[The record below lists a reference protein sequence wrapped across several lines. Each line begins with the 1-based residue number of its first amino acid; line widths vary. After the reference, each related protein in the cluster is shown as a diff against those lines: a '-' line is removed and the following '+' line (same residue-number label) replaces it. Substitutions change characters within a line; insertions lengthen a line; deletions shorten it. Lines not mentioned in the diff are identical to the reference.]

1 MTAAARRRRFRPDWL
16 PEDWRGWVLALVL
29 ILGIAVTVGLVR
41 TVVDSNAARD
51 RAIERR
57 SHSFE
62 VMILA
67 RSLGENLAQAEASLG
82 RYVISGDRQLG
93 VRFASEWSAAGRQL
107 GALARMMRDNPLQR
121 TRVAALER
129 AYAMRGRELST
140 VATGAGDSQPDRA
153 IAAFYDTR
161 DSAAL
166 RRIDDLLGQTM
177 EAERLLLDA
186 RSIELDASVARSNR
200 LAAGLLLLGIALLGI
215 GLFFGWHLVRAIAER
230 RAAADEADAERA
242 RAAALETAVDAAT
255 TRLRAEQADR
265 EAAEAQLS
273 QAQKMEAIGQ
283 LTGGIA
289 HDFNNMLA
297 VVIGGIE
304 LARRQPAI
312 DDRIARHLDHATEG
326 AQRAAALTR
335 QLLAFARAE
344 AVAPEA
350 IDPPALIA
358 GMTPLLDRT
367 LGDAM
372 RIEVGGDARGWCVWA
387 DRHQLENAILNLAV
401 NARDAMEGRGTLTIA
416 VRAMTLAA
424 GQVGACPA
432 GDYVAF
438 VVADTGHGMTPEIQA
453 RVFEPFFT
461 TKPVGRGTG
470 LGLSQVFGTV
480 RRFGGEIGIESA
492 PGRGTSVSLYL
503 PRHNAVIETPADA
516 ADAPVAKPVDA
527 GRDILVVEDDP
538 RVLRSVVAALGELGH
553 RPVSCDDPAR
563 AADTLGGMANVD
575 LILSDVLMPGVT
587 GPEMVTSLRAERPD
601 LRVLFMTGFA
611 GDIDDDALGRD
622 PVIRKPFTLAAL
634 GDAVASAAGG

>member
-1 MTAAARRRRFRPDWL
+1 MTAAARRRFRPAWL
-16 PEDWRGWVLALVL
+16 PEDWRGWVLALIL
-29 ILGIAVTVGLVR
+29 ILGIGVTVGLVH
-41 TVVDSNAARD
+41 TVIDSNAARD

-129 AYAMRGRELST
+129 AYAMRSRELST

-200 LAAGLLLLGIALLGI
+200 LAGGLLLLGIALLGI

-242 RAAALETAVDAAT
+242 RAASLETAVAAAT
-255 TRLRAEQADR
+255 ESLRAEQAER

-350 IDPPALIA
+350 IDPPSLIA

-372 RIEVGGDARGWCVWA
+372 RIDVAGDARGWCVWA

-416 VRAMTLAA
+416 ARAMTLAA

-503 PRHNAVIETPADA
+503 PRHDA
-516 ADAPVAKPVDA
+516 AAAVKNADDAPVAEAVVA

-538 RVLRSVVAALGELGH
+538 RVLRSVIAALGELGH
-553 RPVSCDDPAR
+553 RPVSCDDPAK

-587 GPEMVTSLRAERPD
+587 GPEMVTGLRAHRPD

>member
-1 MTAAARRRRFRPDWL
+1 MTTGARRFRPDWL
-16 PEDWRGWVLALVL
+16 PEDWRGWVLAL
-29 ILGIAVTVGLVR
+29 ILLLGLGVTYGLVR
-41 TVVDSNAARD
+41 TVTDSNAARD

-67 RSLGENLAQAEASLG
+67 RALGENLAQAEASLG

-93 VRFASEWSAAGRQL
+93 VRFASDWAAAGRQI
-107 GALARMMRDNPLQR
+107 GQLARMIGDNPLQR
-121 TRVAALER
+121 ARVTALER
-129 AYAMRGRELST
+129 AYVQRGREL
-140 VATGAGDSQPDRA
+140 AEIARGADDREPDRA
-153 IAAFYDTR
+153 IVAFYDAR

-166 RRIDDLLGQTM
+166 RRIDELLSQTTA
-177 EAERLLLDA
+177 AERLLLDA

-200 LAAGLLLLGIALLGI
+200 LAAGLLLLGIVLTAI
-215 GLFFGWHLVRAIAER
+215 GLFFGWHLVQALAAR

-242 RAAALETAVDAAT
+242 RAHELEAAVAAAT
-255 TRLRAEQADR
+255 ASLRAEQAER

-297 VVIGGIE
+297 VVLGGIE
-304 LARRQPAI
+304 LARRQAKGDPALV
-312 DDRIARHLDHATEG
+312 RHLDHAAEG
-326 AQRAAALTR
+326 GQRAAALTR
-335 QLLAFARAE
+335 QLLAFARSE
-344 AVAPEA
+344 PVAPEA

-372 RIEVGGDARGWCVWA
+372 RIEVAGDARGWSVWA

-416 VRAMTLAA
+416 ARAVTLAA
-424 GQVGACPA
+424 GEVGAAAP
-432 GDYVAF
+432 GDHVAF
-438 VVADTGHGMTPEIQA
+438 AVTDTGHGMTPEVQA

-480 RRFGGEIGIESA
+480 RRFGGEIAIDSA
-492 PGRGTSVSLYL
+492 PGRGTTVTLYL
-503 PRHNAVIETPADA
+503 PRHHEAAPAETATPDD
-516 ADAPVAKPVDA
+516 DAPATPTA

-538 RVLRSVVAALGELGH
+538 RVLRAVVAALGELGH
-553 RPVSCDDPAR
+553 RPIPCDDPAR
-563 AADTLGGMANVD
+563 AADTLGGMPHVD
-575 LILSDVLMPGVT
+575 LVLSDILMPGVT
-587 GPEMVTSLRAERPD
+587 GPELVSDLRRRRPD
-601 LRVLFMTGFA
+601 LRVLYMTGFA
-611 GDIDDDALGRD
+611 GDLDDDALGRD